1 MSEDWIES
9 ARQNI
14 ADALGVSVDEF
25 AEVSADD
32 ARAQLAERQAEKQK
46 DYDAAQGKVN
56 KRVAVRALKAIN
68 EVVEISEK
76 WFDYQAIDSALNEV
90 LSLVESGKR
99 SRANIS
105 LRLQKGAAEAFGGS
119 LLERFNALQE
129 ELAGPS
135 PEEIREQQEAAE
147 RQRELETKRA
157 QQQAEAQR
165 QAEEAERKRI
175 EALEAQR
182 LAEAAET
189 KRLEQQAQERLAA
202 EHAEQQ
208 RKRALEQQIR
218 QDAEAK
224 LKKEAEEKIQR
235 EAEEARLRME
245 AQRKAQEAQELE
257 ARDSAA
263 RLSLEAELRTRIERE
278 IREKYERTRE
288 PIEAAT
294 PVRTEVSQPNQFVRT
309 DTPVHEGTEDQTLE
323 PCERFSFALSSRERL
338 HVLASKSSTQTI
350 TLGRYRS
357 SCTPDLPLMNAVP
370 KDKEETIKV
379 IRMISRRHG
388 SLVRKGN
395 DWYLIDAWDTQ
406 NEASTNGIYL
416 DGEQSISIPLMKC
429 DCKTITF
436 SSPTFKEGLPAFE
449 VILLENP
456 DQQNQPSILLKRIDA
471 FKDHILLL
479 NNSATLPLDLGGLT
493 LHRVDP
499 GFKINGSTNVVP
511 DGHGIVAFNAFEP
524 IPFEEVFYQ
533 RGA

>member
-56 KRVAVRALKAIN
+56 KRVASRALKAIN

-76 WFDYQAIDSALNEV
+76 WFDYQAIDGALNEV
-90 LSLVESGKR
+90 LSLVESDKR
-99 SRANIS
+99 PRAKIS
-105 LRLQKGAAEAFGGS
+105 LRLQKEAAEAFGGS

-147 RQRELETKRA
+147 RQRELEKKRA
-157 QQQAEAQR
+157 QHEAEAR
-165 QAEEAERKRI
+165 LQAEEAERKRI
-175 EALEAQR
+175 EALEVER

-202 EHAEQQ
+202 ERAEQQ

-224 LKKEAEEKIQR
+224 LKKEAEQQIQR

-245 AQRKAQEAQELE
+245 AKRKVQEAQALE
-257 ARDSAA
+257 ARESAA
-263 RLSLEAELRTRIERE
+263 RLSHEAELRARIERE
-278 IREKYERTRE
+278 IREKYERTPE
-288 PIEAAT
+288 PIAA
-294 PVRTEVSQPNQFVRT
+294 E
-309 DTPVHEGTEDQTLE
+309 TLE
-323 PCERFSFALSSRERL
+323 PCERFSFALSALERL

-395 DWYLIDAWDTQ
+395 DWYLMDAWNTHTR
-406 NEASTNGIYL
+406 ASTNGIYL

-429 DCKTITF
+429 DGKTITF

-449 VILLENP
+449 VILLENS
-456 DQQNQPSILLKRIDA
+456 DQQDQPSILLKRIDA
-471 FKDHILLL
+471 FRDHILLL
-479 NNSATLPLDLGGLT
+479 NNSATLPQELGGLT
-493 LHRVDP
+493 LNRLDP

-511 DGHGIVAFNAFEP
+511 AGHGIVAFNAFEP
-524 IPFEEVFYQ
+524 VPFEEVFYQ